1 MNKKSMEEFVK
12 ENGIYDEKDDSY
24 SFTCKGA
31 DVIKEDVDLS
41 HEVFGIKVIM
51 TESGFGVNAYFDSD
65 ELLKTAER
73 LKISKNEII
82 EFGNSVV
89 QSAEEE
95 LRKLRRKVEFAS
107 SIDLATKA
115 SDMYSRGCSME
126 EIYDFIIENMPGEL
140 PKEAHEELKSILSQ
154 FY

>member
-24 SFTCKGA
+24 SFTCNGA

-126 EIYDFIIENMPGEL
+126 EIYDFIIENMPGEF